1 MSTSVSQTIS
11 SHPRRALVL
20 AALGLGILG
29 VSFSSIFTVQL
40 ARDNVAPLAIAFYRM
55 AMATVL
61 LAPPTLVVKRSEI
74 LSLTRM
80 EWMFLII
87 GGLFLAVH
95 FGSWITSL
103 NYIPIA
109 TSAVLVNSHPL
120 FVVLAAWLFL
130 GEKPT
135 HLSIIG
141 TIAGLLGMLII
152 GREGLT
158 AEFAL
163 FGDTL
168 AVIGALAVVGYF
180 IIGRKVR
187 ERLSLLGYVTPLY
200 AACSFFLLIWA
211 LATQTTLYPFSATEW
226 IYFAALAIV
235 PTILG
240 HTVFNWAIKHVR
252 PSTISVTFLG
262 EPVIA
267 SILAF
272 FFFRQQPS
280 LATFIGGAFILCGVY
295 LTIRSD

>member
-1 MSTSVSQTIS
+1 MSTQARERIS
-11 SHPRRALVL
+11 SQPGRAVVF
-20 AALGLGILG
+20 AALCLGILG

-40 ARDNVAPLAIAFYRM
+40 ARENVEPLAIAFYRM
-55 AMATVL
+55 AIATLL
-61 LAPPTLVVKRSEI
+61 LAPPALTSKRSE
-74 LSLTRM
+74 LFSLTRK
-80 EWMFLII
+80 EVTLLLIGGMFLAI
-87 GGLFLAVH
+87 H
-95 FGSWITSL
+95 FGAWITSL

-120 FVVLAAWLFL
+120 FVVIAAYLFL
-130 GEKPT
+130 GERPT
-135 HLSIIG
+135 RLGMIG
-141 TIAGLLGMLII
+141 TAAGLLGMLII
-152 GREGLT
+152 GRDGLA

-163 FGDTL
+163 FGDAL

-187 ERLSLLGYVTPLY
+187 ERLSLLSYVTPLY
-200 AACSFFLLIWA
+200 AACSLFLLLWA
-211 LATQTTLYPFSATEW
+211 LASGTKLFPFSTTVW
-226 IYFAALAIV
+226 SYFAALAIV

-272 FFFRQQPS
+272 LFFRQQPS
-280 LATFIGGAFILCGVY
+280 QATFIGGAFILCGVY
-295 LTIRSD
+295 LTMRSD

>member
-1 MSTSVSQTIS
+1 MSTATSQTIS
-11 SHPRRALVL
+11 SHPGRTLVF

-55 AMATVL
+55 ALATVL

-74 LSLTRM
+74 LSLTRK
-80 EWMFLII
+80 EWLYLIN

-135 HLSIIG
+135 RLSIIG

-158 AEFAL
+158 ADFAL

-211 LATQTTLYPFSATEW
+211 LATQTTLFPFSVTNW

-280 LATFIGGAFILCGVY
+280 LATLFGGVFILCGVY

>member
-1 MSTSVSQTIS
+1 MSTATSQTIY
-11 SHPRRALVL
+11 SHPGRTFVF

-55 AMATVL
+55 AMATAL
-61 LAPPTLVVKRSEI
+61 LAPPTLIVERSEI
-74 LSLTRM
+74 LSLTRK
-80 EWMFLII
+80 EWQFLII

-135 HLSIIG
+135 RLGIIG
-141 TIAGLLGMLII
+141 TIAGLIGMLII
-152 GREGLT
+152 GREGFT

-187 ERLSLLGYVTPLY
+187 VRLSLLGYVTPLY

-211 LATQTTLYPFSATEW
+211 LATQTTLFPFSVTDW